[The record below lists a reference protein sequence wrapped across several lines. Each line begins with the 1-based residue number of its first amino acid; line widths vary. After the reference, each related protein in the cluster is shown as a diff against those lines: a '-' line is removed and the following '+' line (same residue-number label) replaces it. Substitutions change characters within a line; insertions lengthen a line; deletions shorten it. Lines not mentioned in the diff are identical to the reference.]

1 MVDQLQLKK
10 KFVNGFE
17 EMVQEVV
24 QSDKVKESLR
34 ERFGVRCLE
43 GEGALY
49 IYASIR
55 RRVWIERK
63 VDRMYIGGG

>member
-1 MVDQLQLKK
+1 MA
-10 KFVNGFE
+10 
-17 EMVQEVV
+17 QEAA

-49 IYASIR
+49 IYASTR
-55 RRVWIERK
+55 RRVWTERK
-63 VDRMYIGGG
+63 ADRMHIGGG